1 MEQDMQVTIHIGM
14 PKCASSTV
22 QAHFADND
30 ALYQT
35 KGFLYP
41 TQHRLKNGYRHH
53 NPLFEPDLPPDT
65 AVQNLLREA
74 TRKNCARILISTER
88 FTTDTE
94 AHLAKITAAFAR
106 QIGAENITCLCLVR
120 DPASMLRSSFQQFVR
135 AGLWRVNR
143 AKFYAETDGS
153 ITAFFRAFRAENGFE
168 LHEYDKIIART
179 TKGVTAG
186 KLLVWDI
193 KDGPDILTRLT
204 QHFEL
209 PAGKAPKK
217 QNQSFP
223 PAKIAF
229 LRQFQQNY
237 GQEIY
242 QQNRPALLR
251 KIDLSAVVISAE
263 DAERDGLDLSDGA
276 LDALFPTLQ
285 DGFHKAL
292 ALNDHALPLTPGG
305 TATDTLA
312 DTVTGA

>member
-1 MEQDMQVTIHIGM
+1 MEQDVQVTIHVGM

-30 ALYQT
+30 ELYQS
-35 KGFLYP
+35 KGLLYP
-41 TQHRLKNGYRHH
+41 TRHRLKNGYRHH
-53 NPLFEPDLPPDT
+53 NPLFEPDLSPDT
-65 AVQNLLREA
+65 AVQDLLREA
-74 TRKNCARILISTER
+74 ERKNCTRILISTER

-94 AHLAKITAAFAR
+94 GHLARITAAFSR

-153 ITAFFRAFRAENGFE
+153 IAAFLQAFRAENGFD

-186 KLLVWDI
+186 QLLVWDI
-193 KDGPDILTRLT
+193 KAGPDILTRLT
-204 QHFEL
+204 RHFDL
-209 PAGKAPKK
+209 PAGTPPKK

-229 LRQFQQNY
+229 LRQFQQSY

-242 QQNRPALLR
+242 QQNRAPLLR
-251 KIDLSAVVISAE
+251 KIDLTGVPMSAE
-263 DAERDGLDLSDGA
+263 DAVRDGLDISDGA

-292 ALNDHALPLTPGG
+292 ALNGQALPLVPGV
-305 TATDTLA
+305 TQAATE
-312 DTVTGA
+312 TGA

>member
-1 MEQDMQVTIHIGM
+1 MQVTIHIGM

-30 ALYQT
+30 ELYQS
-35 KGFLYP
+35 KGLLYP
-41 TQHRLKNGYRHH
+41 TRHRLKNGYRHH
-53 NPLFEPDLPPDT
+53 NPLFEPDLSPDT
-65 AVQNLLREA
+65 AVQDLLREA
-74 TRKNCARILISTER
+74 GRKNCARILISTER
-88 FTTDTE
+88 FSTDTE
-94 AHLAKITAAFAR
+94 GHLARITAAFAR
-106 QIGAENITCLCLVR
+106 QIGTKNITCLCLVR

-135 AGLWRVNR
+135 AGLWQVNR

-153 ITAFFRAFRAENGFE
+153 ISAFLQSFRAENGFD

-186 KLLVWDI
+186 QLLVWDI
-193 KDGPDILTRLT
+193 KSGPDILTRLT

-209 PAGKAPKK
+209 PAGQAPKK
-217 QNQSFP
+217 QNLSFP

-229 LRQFQQNY
+229 LRQFQQSY

-242 QQNRPALLR
+242 QQNRAPLLR
-251 KIDLSAVVISAE
+251 KIDLTGVPMTAE
-263 DAERDGLDLSDGA
+263 DALRDGLDISDAA

-292 ALNDHALPLTPGG
+292 ALNGQALPLVP
-305 TATDTLA
+305 AES
-312 DTVTGA
+312 

>member
-1 MEQDMQVTIHIGM
+1 MEHDVQVTIHIGM

-30 ALYQT
+30 ELYQS
-35 KGFLYP
+35 KGMLYP
-41 TQHRLKNGYRHH
+41 TRHRLKNGYRHH
-53 NPLFEPDLPPDT
+53 NPLFEPDLSPDT
-65 AVQNLLREA
+65 AVQDLLREA
-74 TRKNCARILISTER
+74 GRKSCSRILISTER

-94 AHLAKITAAFAR
+94 GHLARITAAFAR
-106 QIGAENITCLCLVR
+106 QIGAKNITCLCLVR

-153 ITAFFRAFRAENGFE
+153 ISAFLQAFRAENGFD

-186 KLLVWDI
+186 QLLVWDI
-193 KDGPDILTRLT
+193 KAGPDILTRLT
-204 QHFEL
+204 QHFML
-209 PAGKAPKK
+209 PAGQAPKK
-217 QNQSFP
+217 QNLSFP

-229 LRQFQQNY
+229 LRQFQQSY

-242 QQNRPALLR
+242 QQNRAPLLR
-251 KIDLSAVVISAE
+251 KIDLTGVAMSAE
-263 DAERDGLDLSDGA
+263 DALRDGLDISDAA

-285 DGFHKAL
+285 DGFRKAL
-292 ALNDHALPLTPGG
+292 ALNGQALPLVPTES
-305 TATDTLA
+305 
-312 DTVTGA
+312 